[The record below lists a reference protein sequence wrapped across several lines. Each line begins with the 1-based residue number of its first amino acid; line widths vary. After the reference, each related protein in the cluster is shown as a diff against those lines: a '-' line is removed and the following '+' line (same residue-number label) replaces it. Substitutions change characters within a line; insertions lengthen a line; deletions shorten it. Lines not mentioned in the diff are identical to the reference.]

1 MHMSKSQNGK
11 LVISY
16 MSKLNFSNLK
26 RPSNRSQVKVLTKKG
41 GEFTPVSGR
50 TGTI

>member
-1 MHMSKSQNGK
+1 
-11 LVISY
+11 

-26 RPSNRSQVKVLTKKG
+26 RPSNRSQVKVSTKKG
-41 GEFTPVSGR
+41 DEFTPVSGR